1 MKNIW
6 LFTVSFLF
14 SFSFVSAQQ
23 KECGT
28 MEYLEYLKTQDPLLE
43 NKMLQ
48 NEQALQNWIQ
58 THPTSKSTKST
69 IITIPV
75 VVHVVY
81 NNPTENVSTAQ
92 ILLAIDRINKDFR
105 RLNTDTSATPSAF
118 AAVGADCEIEFCLT
132 TIDPNGN
139 ATTGITR
146 TPTGISIFDPATNA
160 IKFTSQGG
168 IDAWNTSQY
177 LNLWV
182 CDLLDING
190 YGTFP
195 GSPASSDGVVVD
207 FTRISNF
214 TAGMT
219 PFTIR
224 TATHEIGHWLFLS
237 HIWGNNVAQTS
248 NCGDDFCNDTPTC
261 SSSTFDCP
269 TFPYNAFNAC
279 NSGANGEMFM
289 NYMDYT
295 DCRNIFTQDQKTRM
309 IAAINT
315 FRPYF
320 LTTTCQ
326 SGVVYGCTDPLACNY
341 APSATVNVDCDYTTC
356 AGCMDVNSYS
366 YDPLA
371 TISNPSL
378 CAYCDVSAST
388 VVVDVSSTS
397 ALDGAVDLSVSGWN
411 CITPASLASNLATPS
426 GNAASGS
433 TGIMFNMINTSG
445 NPLTITGI
453 SQGSFGYYTGIASSY
468 DIYYYPGSY
477 VPHLPYANGWV
488 ALAANT
494 GATVYAGGTLTN
506 PVYGSII
513 PMTAVTIP
521 AGATYG
527 FYLGLN
533 GVLTYTVATGTAG
546 VTPWGSNGALTIT
559 AGHGGNFPN
568 PTFTPRAPLIQ
579 VHYETNNSALT
590 YTWSNGATTEDL
602 TGLAPGTYSVT
613 ATDCNGC
620 VASATVE
627 LGVSTL
633 NEESLNAI
641 FIHPNPANDI
651 LYFSETADKVE
662 ILDMRGRT
670 VKTTV
675 NTNNVDLKNLS
686 AGTYSIRLTMKDA
699 ISVHRFVKE

>member
-1 MKNIW
+1 MKKIIRVTFY
-6 LFTVSFLF
+6 LLLS
-14 SFSFVSAQQ
+14 SSFVSAQQ
-23 KECGT
+23 KECGA
-28 MEYLEYLKTQDPLLE
+28 MENLEYLKSQDPQLE

-48 NEQALQNWIQ
+48 NEQAIQNWIQ
-58 THPTSKSTKST
+58 TNAASKSTKSV

-75 VVHVVY
+75 VVHIVY
-81 NNPTENVSTAQ
+81 SNALENISTAQ
-92 ILLAIDRINKDFR
+92 VLLAIDRINQDFR
-105 RLNTDTSATPSAF
+105 RLNADTSATPSVF
-118 AAVGADCEIEFCLT
+118 SAVGADCKIEFCLT
-132 TIDPNGN
+132 TVDPNGN
-139 ATTGITR
+139 ATSGITR
-146 TPTGISIFDPATNA
+146 TPTLQTSFYASNDGV
-160 IKFTSQGG
+160 KFTSQGG
-168 IDAWNTSQY
+168 MDAWNTSQY
-177 LNLWV
+177 LNIWV
-182 CDLLDING
+182 CDIYDING

-195 GSPASSDGVVVD
+195 GSPASTDGVVVD
-207 FTRISNF
+207 FTRFANF

-224 TATHEIGHWLFLS
+224 TLTHELGHWLFLS
-237 HIWGNNVAQTS
+237 HIWGNNVDQTS

-261 SSSTFDCP
+261 SSSTYECP

-309 IAAINT
+309 LATINT

-341 APSATVNVDCDYTTC
+341 APSATVNVDCNYTTC

-388 VVVDVSSTS
+388 VVVDASSSS
-397 ALDGAVDLSVSGWN
+397 ASDASIDLSVEGWN
-411 CITPASLASNLATPS
+411 CIAPAILASNLATAS
-426 GNAASGS
+426 GNAALGS
-433 TGIMFNMINTSG
+433 TGVMFNMINTSG

-488 ALAANT
+488 AVATNAV
-494 GATVYAGGTLTN
+494 GTVYAGGTLTV
-506 PVYGSII
+506 PVYGSVI

-533 GVLTYTVATGTAG
+533 GVLTYTLATGTAG

-568 PTFTPRAPLIQ
+568 PSFTPRAPLIQ

-627 LGVSTL
+627 LGVAALS
-633 NEESLNAI
+633 EQSADAI
-641 FIHPNPANDI
+641 FIHPNPANNL
-651 LYFSETADKVE
+651 LYFSKIADKVE
-662 ILDMRGRT
+662 VFDLHGRLIET
-670 VKTTV
+670 TLKTDNIDV
-675 NTNNVDLKNLS
+675 NYLATG
-686 AGTYSIRLTMKDA
+686 AYSIRLTIKDA
-699 ISVHRFVKE
+699 FTVHRFVKE